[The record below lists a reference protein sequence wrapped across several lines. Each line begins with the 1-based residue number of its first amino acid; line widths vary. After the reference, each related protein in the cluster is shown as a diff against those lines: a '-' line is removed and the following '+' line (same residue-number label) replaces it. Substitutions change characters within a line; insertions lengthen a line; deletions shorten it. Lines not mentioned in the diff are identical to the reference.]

1 MKRTESNSF
10 IQNIGRLGRLDPVL
24 FAAVLLLNGMG
35 LVSINS
41 VAQVAGSDTI
51 LVRQTIGS
59 VIGIILMTVLSLVDT
74 KVITKY
80 WKILYVINVE
90 N

>member
-1 MKRTESNSF
+1 MIMKRKESNSF
-10 IQNIGRLGRLDPVL
+10 IQNISRLGRLDPVL

-74 KVITKY
+74 EAITK
-80 WKILYVINVE
+80 
-90 N
+90 

>member
-1 MKRTESNSF
+1 MIMKRTESNSF

-41 VAQVAGSDTI
+41 VAQVAGRAWSTQK
-51 LVRQTIGS
+51 RSQNTGRS
-59 VIGIILMTVLSLVDT
+59 CM
-74 KVITKY
+74 
-80 WKILYVINVE
+80 
-90 N
+90 